1 MEGAPGGGVLV
12 WPKVDGS
19 QRIIIVENALKLG
32 FSGVGIAKTFIHV
45 DIRTTPKMMWC
56 Y

>member
-1 MEGAPGGGVLV
+1 VLV